1 MDAKRTSPG
10 WTDLAEKTGLD
21 PLGMQNS
28 STLLY
33 QSLLPGISNVT
44 LRVRY
49 YGLYP
54 WLVDQYARHIGNP
67 DPIVWRQHIRRAE
80 AIYALVAQ
88 RAGGETGVA
97 GVTWASEQLR
107 QDVISVPFAL
117 LDEEGGSRYLAN
129 EWGVYGAAYASQLKE
144 VGLLERVESHEIPV
158 PTIGFGET
166 LAKCFAPGK
175 VGDLFF
181 SVIQQGI
188 VTVDQLDALA
198 SLAPSR
204 LAIDG
209 LERDTYENALF
220 DTNTDSVHPSSNAQS
235 RKKSLQLILYVA
247 DMLGRLPSAEDVRW
261 ALYSSAMASGE
272 CLPALSQ
279 DFEAHK
285 SRWWVYQLSDI
296 SHVCLETLLRYTL
309 DVLEGYP
316 SGIRPVEL
324 TKEVTSRIAHELDD
338 PGLNWSE
345 FRKTKATTSSLWGKG
360 APVDAEQVIVSRI
373 IKATGPNAACTAK
386 VALEA
391 LSLLCAVANKERVN
405 RELIRVCLF
414 GRGGGDARSILTES
428 AFLDGLDGE
437 TFVSALNRIVNER
450 VVHRHLW
457 VALAKLRNQGDYTF
471 LIEYDEGKI
480 RLRQKSG
487 PVLTE
492 PRLDTSI
499 RFLSDL
505 RLLDK
510 QGVTNLGR
518 RLIS

>member
-1 MDAKRTSPG
+1 
-10 WTDLAEKTGLD
+10 
-21 PLGMQNS
+21 MQNA
-28 STLLY
+28 STVLY

-54 WLVDQYARHIGNP
+54 WLVDQYARLVGNP

-80 AIYALVAQ
+80 AVYALVAQ

-97 GVTWASEQLR
+97 GVTWATEQLR
-107 QDVISVPFAL
+107 PEVISVPFAQI
-117 LDEEGGSRYLAN
+117 DEDGESRYLAN

-144 VGLLERVESHEIPV
+144 VGLLTRVESHEIPV
-158 PTIGFGET
+158 PSLGFGES
-166 LAKCFAPGK
+166 LAKCFAPGN

-188 VTVDQLDALA
+188 VTVSQLDALA

-204 LAIDG
+204 LTIDG
-209 LERDTYENALF
+209 LERDVYQNVLF
-220 DTNTDSVHPSSNAQS
+220 DASVDCVLPSSNAQS

-272 CLPALSQ
+272 CLPTLSP
-279 DFEAHK
+279 DFESHK

-324 TKEVTSRIAHELDD
+324 AKEVTSRIAHELDD
-338 PGLNWSE
+338 PALSWSE

-360 APVDAEQVIVSRI
+360 APADAEQMIVSRI

-391 LSLLCAVANKERVN
+391 LGLLCAVANKERVN

-414 GRGGGDARSILTES
+414 GRGGGNARSILTES
-428 AFLDGLDGE
+428 GFLDGLDGE
-437 TFVSALNRIVNER
+437 TFISALNRIISER
-450 VVHRHLW
+450 IIHRHLW

-480 RLRQKSG
+480 RHRQKSG

-518 RLIS
+518 RLIA